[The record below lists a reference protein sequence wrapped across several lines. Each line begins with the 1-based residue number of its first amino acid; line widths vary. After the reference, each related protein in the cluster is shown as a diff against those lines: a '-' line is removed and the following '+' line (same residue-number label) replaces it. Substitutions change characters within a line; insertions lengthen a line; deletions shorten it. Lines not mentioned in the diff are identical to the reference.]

1 MWFHFLRGLRG
12 LRGRGI
18 TGMVS
23 LGDGVKGNYKP
34 VIVLIKKKCLHVC
47 AFPVADTQ
55 ILTQFMKVN
64 RFVLMQSNIA
74 VPPNL
79 VSINKSSHVNAVV
92 VKLLQPCM
100 TGFVL
105 QIYCAFA
112 HDRFFFPSRF
122 CFSDSFEA
130 EKSKR

>member
-1 MWFHFLRGLRG
+1 MG
-12 LRGRGI
+12 
-18 TGMVS
+18 S
-23 LGDGVKGNYKP
+23 QACKGNYKP

-112 HDRFFFPSRF
+112 HDRFFFFPSRF
-122 CFSDSFEA
+122 CFIDSFEA

>member
-1 MWFHFLRGLRG
+1 
-12 LRGRGI
+12 
-18 TGMVS
+18 MVS

-122 CFSDSFEA
+122 CFIDSFEA

>member
-1 MWFHFLRGLRG
+1 M
-12 LRGRGI
+12 RGRGI

-112 HDRFFFPSRF
+112 HDRFFFSPLGFVSLTVLKLKKVK
-122 CFSDSFEA
+122 DD
-130 EKSKR
+130 

>member
-1 MWFHFLRGLRG
+1 MGSQ
-12 LRGRGI
+12 
-18 TGMVS
+18 VC
-23 LGDGVKGNYKP
+23 KGNYKP

-64 RFVLMQSNIA
+64 CFVLMQSNIA

-105 QIYCAFA
+105 QIYYAFA
-112 HDRFFFPSRF
+112 HDRFFSPLGFVSLTVLKLKKVK
-122 CFSDSFEA
+122 DD
-130 EKSKR
+130 